1 MAEKSSDNIIRP
13 SRFFSAAG
21 GSGPRDPTVEARL
34 AALETAIREMQQ
46 ELQAIRVELAEI
58 KGEIR
63 GKLSNLPTTFQLI
76 FMQAGFILAAF
87 AAAFGLAFAL
97 LKLASPH

>member
-1 MAEKSSDNIIRP
+1 MAEKPPDNIIRP
-13 SRFFSAAG
+13 SRFSDASG
-21 GSGPRDPTVEARL
+21 GAGPRDPGVETRL
-34 AALETAIREMQQ
+34 AALETDVREIRL

-63 GKLSNLPTTFQLI
+63 GKLSNLPTTFQLV

-87 AAAFGLAFAL
+87 AAAFGFAFAL
-97 LKLASPH
+97 LKLAAPS